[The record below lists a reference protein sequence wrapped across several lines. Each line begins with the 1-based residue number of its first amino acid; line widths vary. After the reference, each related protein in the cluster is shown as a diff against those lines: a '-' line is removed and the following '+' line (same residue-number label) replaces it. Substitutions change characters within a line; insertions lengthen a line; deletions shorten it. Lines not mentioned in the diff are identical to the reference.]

1 MQGLDPLPIP
11 PPSTVL
17 YSTISTPE
25 GSQNREE
32 NVKESGRSINIA
44 EVSSGDLS
52 KPAQKLPVLT
62 HKDAYRL
69 MVISC
74 LERSNRLKYRHLSL
88 LNQLHL
94 LPQSP
99 LVLDSMVWIWS
110 RKESKATTA
119 SPGLKHILVQ
129 LLGRVG
135 DIQKR
140 AVDENASEPP
150 LRKGSIICSQNLY
163 LSLTC
168 GMGRSKLGLGFLSH
182 QIPYDSK
189 PLVIHLYTKN
199 VTKPHVFRTLS
210 VTQGIRKFHAFVQ
223 NFMFLFL

>member
-1 MQGLDPLPIP
+1 
-11 PPSTVL
+11 
-17 YSTISTPE
+17 
-25 GSQNREE
+25 
-32 NVKESGRSINIA
+32 
-44 EVSSGDLS
+44 
-52 KPAQKLPVLT
+52 
-62 HKDAYRL
+62 

-88 LNQLHL
+88 LTQLHL
-94 LPQSP
+94 PPQSP

-119 SPGLKHILVQ
+119 FPGLKLIFVQ

-135 DIQKR
+135 DVQKR

-168 GMGRSKLGLGFLSH
+168 GMGRSKSGLGFLSH

-199 VTKPHVFRTLS
+199 VTKPSLRFQNS
-210 VTQGIRKFHAFVQ
+210 VCDSRNQKIPCFSFSRPSGAPSHEKSH
-223 NFMFLFL
+223 LFSLFYSSR